1 MEDDYLL
8 DVNRRQRLVLIS
20 GGAVVGASLL
30 LFVMPDFLV
39 VSWLILVMMSI
50 LGWILVIGMLPKFI
64 PIFADIDWSSKG
76 YTFYG
81 EYSERIG
88 LWLLKA
94 MSVVIPL
101 FFLIPAS
108 ISVIE
113 GFPGAAVPLFV
124 LSIIFFVVFRKFSE
138 VRIDVM
144 EGKILLRTGFFS
156 DEIEVGNIA
165 RITVVDIR
173 PVWEYGGY
181 GRRWGVDGTIGYITG
196 NRGVR
201 IDTTDKKSYVISLP
215 DPEGFVAM
223 FRRGKSSHLVEE

>member
-1 MEDDYLL
+1 MEDDYYLR
-8 DVNRRQRLVLIS
+8 VNRRQRLVLFS
-20 GGAVVGASLL
+20 AVVIVGASLL
-30 LFVMPDFLV
+30 LFIMPDVLIIP
-39 VSWLILVMMSI
+39 WLILVMVSI
-50 LGWILVIGMLPKFI
+50 LGWIFVVGLLPKLF
-64 PIFADIDWSSKG
+64 PILPEIDWSSKG

-81 EYSERIG
+81 EYSDRIG
-88 LWLLKA
+88 IWLLKV

-124 LSIIFFVVFRKFSE
+124 LSIIFFVVLRKFSE

-144 EGKILLRTGFFS
+144 EGKILLRTGFFR

-165 RITVVDIR
+165 RIIVVDIR